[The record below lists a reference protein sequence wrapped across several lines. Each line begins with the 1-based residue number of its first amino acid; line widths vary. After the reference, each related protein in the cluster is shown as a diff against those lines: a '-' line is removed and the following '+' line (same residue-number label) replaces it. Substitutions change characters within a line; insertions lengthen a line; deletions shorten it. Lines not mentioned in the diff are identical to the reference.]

1 MGEGDQGR
9 EHQDELSGS
18 KHSALE
24 RCVVHYS
31 KFRRS
36 MSALGQKQTLHR
48 SNAMSALPPKAD
60 ITESDRHVRF
70 VPKAD
75 VHSKTSLDHLPGAQR
90 DRRHLI

>member
-9 EHQDELSGS
+9 EHQGELSGR

-31 KFRRS
+31 KLRRS

-48 SNAMSALPPKAD
+48 SNGMSALPPKAD
-60 ITESDRHVRF
+60 MHLLDDVVGAPYQRF
-70 VPKAD
+70 L
-75 VHSKTSLDHLPGAQR
+75 S
-90 DRRHLI
+90 